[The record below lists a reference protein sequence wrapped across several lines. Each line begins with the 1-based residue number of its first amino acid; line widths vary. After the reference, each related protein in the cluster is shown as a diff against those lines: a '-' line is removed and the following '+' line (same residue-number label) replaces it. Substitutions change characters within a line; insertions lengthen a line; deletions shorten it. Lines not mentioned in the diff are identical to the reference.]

1 MNFVQKR
8 KLRRNV
14 ITMKFCKVFVV
25 LLTIVAI
32 LLIPIT
38 ASAALYQKGMESN
51 EIMKLQNDLASL
63 GFFDVE
69 ATGFYGEITYTSVYE
84 FQKEHNLYLDGIA
97 GNQTLTKIAEL
108 LHNVIVDDDRG
119 KNLLYEGMTSEI
131 VKLYQMKLI
140 YLGLLNCE
148 ATGFY
153 GILTKTA
160 VATFQEGFGLKQDG
174 IITEETASL
183 INRMVQTKV
192 TILRKYGELKMT
204 NENPAV
210 STLQVLLTCMGYYNY
225 EVTGYYGDIT
235 KRAVIAFQ
243 VAYGL
248 HVDGM
253 ASIETLEL
261 IEKIIKE
268 AGVVEN
274 STMYQVDLLM
284 NWFEEVQ
291 YVFAINDTAKVYDIW
306 TGKSF
311 YIMRTFGY
319 NHADCE
325 TLTALDTAILKSLYG
340 GEFNWDRRPVLIYTN
355 GTIIAASLSGMP
367 HAGRDDMPKDAWVP
381 DRSVN
386 YGTGANLDAIK
397 GNDMDGVFDLHFYLS
412 RTHFSNAIEPR
423 HQDAVMQAYNYGIS
437 HLY

>member
-1 MNFVQKR
+1 MR
-8 KLRRNV
+8 
-14 ITMKFCKVFVV
+14 FCKVFVV
-25 LLTIVAI
+25 LLTVIAI
-32 LLIPIT
+32 LFIPIT

-51 EIMKLQNDLASL
+51 EIMKLQRDLASL

-69 ATGFYGEITYTSVYE
+69 ATGFYGDITYEAVYE
-84 FQKEHNLYLDGIA
+84 FQKEYNLDIDGMA
-97 GNQTLTKIAEL
+97 GNQTLSKITEL
-108 LHNVIVDDDRG
+108 LQDVNFDEDNG
-119 KNLLYEGMTSEI
+119 KNLLYEGMTSEV

-140 YLGLLNCE
+140 YLQLLDCD

-160 VATFQEGFGLKQDG
+160 VIAFQEGFGLEQNG

-183 INRMVQTKV
+183 INRMVHTKAAV
-192 TILRKYGELKMT
+192 LGKYGELT
-204 NENPAV
+204 LTDENPAV
-210 STLQVLLTCMGYYNY
+210 SALQTLLSCMGYYNY
-225 EVTGYYGDIT
+225 EITGYYGDIT

-248 HVDGM
+248 HVDGI
-253 ASIETLEL
+253 ATITTLDL
-261 IEKIIKE
+261 IKRVITE

-274 STMYQVDLLM
+274 STIYQVDLLM

-291 YVFAINDTAKVYDIW
+291 YLFKRNDTARVYDIW

-325 TLTALDTAILKSLYG
+325 TLTAMDTAILKSLYG
-340 GEFNWDRRPVLIYTN
+340 GEFSWERRPVLIYTN

-381 DRSVN
+381 DRSEN

>member
-1 MNFVQKR
+1 
-8 KLRRNV
+8 
-14 ITMKFCKVFVV
+14 MKFCKVFVV
-25 LLTIVAI
+25 LLTIIAI

-51 EIMKLQNDLASL
+51 EIMKLQNDLAIL
-63 GFFDVE
+63 GYFEVE

-84 FQKEHNLYLDGIA
+84 FQKEYNLYLDGIA
-97 GNQTLTKIAEL
+97 GNQTLTTIAKIL
-108 LHNVIVDDDRG
+108 QSTPVDSDSG

-140 YLGLLNCE
+140 YLGLLDCE

-153 GILTKTA
+153 GILTKAA
-160 VATFQEGFGLKQDG
+160 VVTFQEGFGLKQDG
-174 IITEETASL
+174 IITEETQNL

-192 TILRKYGELKMT
+192 AVLSKYGELKIAD
-204 NENPAV
+204 ENLAV
-210 STLQVLLTCMGYYNY
+210 SSLQTLLTCMGYYNY

-248 HVDGM
+248 HVDGV
-253 ASIETLEL
+253 ASITTLEL
-261 IEKIIKE
+261 IEKIIKD
-268 AGVVEN
+268 AGIVEN
-274 STMYQVDLLM
+274 STMYHIDLLM

-291 YVFAINDTAKVYDIW
+291 YKFALKDTARVYDIW

-325 TLTALDTAILKSLYG
+325 TLTALDTALLKSLYG
-340 GEFNWDRRPVLIYTN
+340 GEFNWDRRPVLVYTN
-355 GTIIAASLSGMP
+355 GVIIAASLSGMP
-367 HAGRDDMPKDAWVP
+367 HAGRDDMPRDAWVP
-381 DRSVN
+381 NRSQN

-423 HQDAVMQAYNYGIS
+423 HQDAVMMAYNYGIS